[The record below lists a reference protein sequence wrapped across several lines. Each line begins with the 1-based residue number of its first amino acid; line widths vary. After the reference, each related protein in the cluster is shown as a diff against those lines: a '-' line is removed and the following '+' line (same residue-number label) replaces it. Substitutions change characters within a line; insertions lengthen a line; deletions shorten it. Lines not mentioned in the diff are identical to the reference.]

1 MLQVSAAMLVGRTA
15 RTCALLALCLLGSWA
30 QDFGP
35 TRFICTSVPVDAD
48 MCAASVA
55 AGGAEELRSN
65 VLQLRETVLQ
75 QKETILSQ
83 KETIRE
89 LTTKLGRCESQSTLD
104 AGPGEARSGGGRKQP
119 GSGKNTMGDLS
130 RTPAAETLSQLGQT
144 LQSLKTRLENLEV
157 RVSCG
162 PPSLPRCAPSCPHPP
177 PSRPDPPPPPLS
189 LPLRRAMLDRRF
201 SDPAGRRER
210 PLTGAPR
217 QAAPAIVP
225 GTAPRA
231 FAHGPGCMPNGVV
244 FPCPCAPA
252 AVQPPQFF
260 QPDQQPQGSA
270 AE

>member
-1 MLQVSAAMLVGRTA
+1 MLAGRAA
-15 RTCALLALCLLGSWA
+15 RTCALLALCLLGSGA

-104 AGPGEARSGGGRKQP
+104 SGPGEARAGGGRKQP

-157 RVSCG
+157 RVSRG
-162 PPSLPRCAPSCPHPP
+162 FPSGFCAPPLPSPTTSPTRPGTPHSGLGSELMPG
-177 PSRPDPPPPPLS
+177 
-189 LPLRRAMLDRRF
+189 RRLAE
-201 SDPAGRRER
+201 PAGTRGR
-210 PLTGAPR
+210 PLAGAPR
-217 QAAPAIVP
+217 QAAPAVARR
-225 GTAPRA
+225 GPRR
-231 FAHGPGCMPNGVV
+231 GPLARSPFLV
-244 FPCPCAPA
+244 
-252 AVQPPQFF
+252 
-260 QPDQQPQGSA
+260 
-270 AE
+270 